1 MRRLTLIRPARL
13 DAVVRSDRDI
23 EFLLRVAVEVADQ
36 QTDAAVF
43 VPVPPFVRAGDTG
56 AFLTNRVG
64 QRKLARRLSLAL
76 LSGVKENARGD
87 GKHHHARDERGA
99 TSFHSSPIAAAAR
112 RRSWSWASAQRDG
125 PLRP

>member
-1 MRRLTLIRPARL
+1 MSRLYLMGSARL
-13 DAVVRSDRDI
+13 DDVVGSDWDI

-64 QRKLARRLSLAL
+64 QRKLARRLSLAQ
-76 LSGVKENARGD
+76 LSGVKENARRD
-87 GKHHHARDERGA
+87 GKHDHARDDSGA
-99 TSFHSSPIAAAAR
+99 TSLHSS
-112 RRSWSWASAQRDG
+112 
-125 PLRP
+125 